1 MSVLHVYMCERRMN
15 DFAKETKMTSK
26 FAKFAVVI
34 GLAAIALTGC
44 SDSYC
49 EVPPGAANCKAPDGT
64 IVYASTVPS
73 VPTRTPQVVTPIEN
87 VVTGDADN
95 GCFMGLCWS
104 TKDRPEDKV
113 IQQGLATTGVTTC
126 GSKGTY
132 KLGSQTFCNP

>member
-1 MSVLHVYMCERRMN
+1 
-15 DFAKETKMTSK
+15 MTSK

-44 SDSYC
+44 SDSDC

-64 IVYASTVPS
+64 IVYASTVLP

-87 VVTGDADN
+87 TVTGDADN
-95 GCFMGLCWS
+95 GCFIGLCWS